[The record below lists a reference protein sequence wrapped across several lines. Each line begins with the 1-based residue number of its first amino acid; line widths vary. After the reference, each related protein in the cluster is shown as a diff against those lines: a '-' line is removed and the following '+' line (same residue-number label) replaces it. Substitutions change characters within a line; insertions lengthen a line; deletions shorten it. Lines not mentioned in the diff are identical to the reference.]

1 MKPADRLKLFRRLSM
16 FGAMLA
22 LCVVVLG
29 AWVRLNDA
37 GLGCPDWPGCY
48 GHVSAGAA
56 EQHLDQAQQR
66 YPDRR
71 FEYSKAVKEM
81 IHRYFASTLGLVI
94 VLLAVLAYLNRHD
107 VNQPIRVPLLLVPLV
122 MLQGLLGM
130 WTVTLMLKPLIVVAH
145 LLGGLTT
152 MSLLAWQAMRI
163 ERSTRPRVERNLRK
177 FAVLGLLVLV
187 LQIFLGGWTSTNYA
201 AVSCPD
207 FPTCQASFW
216 PTMDAQDA
224 FVLWRGLGIDYEG
237 GVLDHPARVAIHFV
251 HRLGAL
257 TTALVLGLVA
267 YLAWTRAQTR
277 AVQFAGLLV
286 GLALTAQ
293 IVVGPLMV
301 IKGFPLWLAT
311 LHNALAALL
320 LLSVVRL
327 NRVLWVRR
335 GY

>member
-1 MKPADRLKLFRRLSM
+1 MKPADRLKLFRRLSL

-48 GHVSAGAA
+48 GHVSAGKA
-56 EQHLDQAQQR
+56 EQNLNEAQRR

-81 IHRYFASTLGLVI
+81 IHRYFASSLGLII
-94 VLLAVLAYLNRHD
+94 VFLAGLAYVNRRD
-107 VNQPIRVPLLLVPLV
+107 PNQPVKLPLLLVPLV
-122 MLQGLLGM
+122 LIQGLLGM
-130 WTVTLMLKPLIVVAH
+130 WTVTLLLKPLIVAMH

-152 MSLLAWQAMRI
+152 MSLLAWQSMRV
-163 ERSTRPRVERNLRK
+163 ERSTRPAVERNIRK
-177 FAVLGLLVLV
+177 FALIGLIVLSV
-187 LQIFLGGWTSTNYA
+187 QIFLGGWTSTNYA

-207 FPTCQASFW
+207 FPTCQGSYW

-224 FVLWRGLGIDYEG
+224 YVLWRGLGIDYEG

-251 HRLGAL
+251 HRIGAVI
-257 TTALVLGLVA
+257 TALVLGFVA
-267 YLAWTRAQTR
+267 FLAWTRAQTR

-286 GLALTAQ
+286 GLALISQ
-293 IVVGPLMV
+293 LILGPMMV
-301 IKGFPLWLAT
+301 IKGFPLWMAT
-311 LHNALAALL
+311 AHNGVAALL

-327 NRVLWVRR
+327 NRLLWVRR

>member
-1 MKPADRLKLFRRLSM
+1 MKPADRLKLFRRLSL

-48 GHVSAGAA
+48 GHVFAGDAQQNLS
-56 EQHLDQAQQR
+56 EAQQR

-81 IHRYFASTLGLVI
+81 IHRYFASSLGLII
-94 VLLAVLAYLNRHD
+94 VFLAGLAYVNRRD
-107 VNQPIRVPLLLVPLV
+107 PNQPVKLPLLLVPLV
-122 MLQGLLGM
+122 LIQGLLGM
-130 WTVTLMLKPLIVVAH
+130 WTVTLLLKPLIVVMH

-152 MSLLAWQAMRI
+152 MSLLAWQSMRV
-163 ERSTRPRVERNLRK
+163 ERSTRPAVERNIRK
-177 FAVLGLLVLV
+177 FALIGLIVLSV
-187 LQIFLGGWTSTNYA
+187 QIFLGGWTSTNYA

-207 FPTCQASFW
+207 FPTCQGSYW

-224 FVLWRGLGIDYEG
+224 YVLWRGLGIDYEG

-251 HRLGAL
+251 HRIGAVI
-257 TTALVLGLVA
+257 TALVLGFVA
-267 YLAWTRAQTR
+267 FLAWTRAQTR

-286 GLALTAQ
+286 GLALISQ
-293 IVVGPLMV
+293 LILGPLMV
-301 IKGFPLWLAT
+301 IRGFPLWMAT
-311 LHNALAALL
+311 AHNGVAALL

-327 NRVLWVRR
+327 NRLLWVRR